1 MIYIF
6 TCFVYVIPSFF
17 RYKKTSDFLIVMA
30 MKNIFLG
37 EKLARKN
44 FVPPGTVEHR
54 VIVVDPRRIRLK
66 RTYDVVLTIIW
77 LVLICS
83 WLFPLIAILIKIS
96 SKGPVFFKQLRHG
109 KGCVPFYCY
118 KFRTMVLNEHAD
130 TLQAKK
136 NDGRV
141 TRIGS
146 FLRRSSL
153 DELPQLINVLKGE
166 MSIVGPRPHSVP
178 MNEIFA
184 KEIPG
189 YMDRHIMKPGITGLA
204 QSKGFRGEINNFYDL
219 HARYKLD
226 MFYLKNW
233 CLYFDLKIIL
243 WTCYSLVF
251 KNSKAY

>member
-1 MIYIF
+1 MRHTF
-6 TCFVYVIPSFF
+6 LKKEPVKGNFDIP
-17 RYKKTSDFLIVMA
+17 K
-30 MKNIFLG
+30 G
-37 EKLARKN
+37 ESQNLDLWR
-44 FVPPGTVEHR
+44 
-54 VIVVDPRRIRLK
+54 DPEGLSVKRL
-66 RTYDVVLTIIW
+66 YDLTIT
-77 LVLICS
+77 LVSLIFIGL
-83 WLFPLIAILIKIS
+83 WLFPLIAIAIKLS

-109 KGCVPFYCY
+109 KDNAPFYCY
-118 KFRTMVLNEHAD
+118 KFRTMVLNDEAD
-130 TLQAKK
+130 TLQAKR
-136 NDGRV
+136 NDTRV
-141 TRIGS
+141 TKVGF

-153 DELPQLINVLKGE
+153 DELPQLFNVLRGE

-189 YMDRHIMKPGITGLA
+189 YMSRHNMKPGITGLA

-233 CLYFDLKIIL
+233 CLYFDFKIIL
-243 WTCYSLVF
+243 WTCYSLLF

>member
-1 MIYIF
+1 M
-6 TCFVYVIPSFF
+6 
-17 RYKKTSDFLIVMA
+17 R
-30 MKNIFLG
+30 NIFLG
-37 EKLARKN
+37 DEPVRKN
-44 FVPPGTVEHR
+44 FVSPSAAEHR
-54 VIVVDPRRIRLK
+54 TVFVDPRRLK
-66 RTYDVVLTIIW
+66 VKGACD
-77 LVLICS
+77 LVISILCLILICS
-83 WLFPLIAILIKIS
+83 WLFPVIALLVKLS

-109 KGCVPFYCY
+109 KGNVPFYCY
-118 KFRTMVLNEHAD
+118 KFRTMVLNDQAD
-130 TLQAKK
+130 TMQAKK

-141 TRIGS
+141 TKIGS

-178 MNEIFA
+178 MNEVFA

-189 YMDRHIMKPGITGLA
+189 YMDRHYMKPGITGLA

-226 MFYLKNW
+226 MFYQRNW
-233 CLYFDLKIIL
+233 CLYFDLQIIL
-243 WTCYSLVF
+243 WTCHSMWF

>member
-1 MIYIF
+1 MRN
-6 TCFVYVIPSFF
+6 T
-17 RYKKTSDFLIVMA
+17 
-30 MKNIFLG
+30 FLG
-37 EKLARKN
+37 EEPARKN
-44 FVPPGTVEHR
+44 TVPTAVVEHQ
-54 VIVVDPRRIRLK
+54 VAFVNSRRARAK
-66 RTYDVVLTIIW
+66 RACDLVLTILS

-83 WLFPLIAILIKIS
+83 WLFPIIAVLVKLS
-96 SKGPVFFKQLRHG
+96 SKGPVFFKQQRHG
-109 KGCVPFYCY
+109 KGNVPFYCY

-130 TLQAKK
+130 ILQAKK

-141 TRIGS
+141 TRIGA

-189 YMDRHIMKPGITGLA
+189 YMNRHNMRPGITGLA

-226 MFYLKNW
+226 MFYLRSW
-233 CLYFDLKIIL
+233 CLYFDFKIIL
-243 WTCYSLVF
+243 WTCYSLLW